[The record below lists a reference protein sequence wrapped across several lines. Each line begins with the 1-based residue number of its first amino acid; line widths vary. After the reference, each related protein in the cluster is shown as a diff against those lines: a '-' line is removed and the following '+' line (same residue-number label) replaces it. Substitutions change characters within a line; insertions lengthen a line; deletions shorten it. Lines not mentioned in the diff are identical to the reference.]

1 MKLQLTHQMITAP
14 DEMLRNPAEG
24 VLQLI
29 IDGHAYQEETLI
41 DSCGSLIAAVVPSY
55 PAEVRR
61 TGATIGA
68 EQNGKTSQRS
78 LVVLSSEQHLL
89 LLAGAQVV

>member
-24 VLQLI
+24 VSQL
-29 IDGHAYQEETLI
+29 IDGHADQEETLI
-41 DSCGSLIAAVVPSY
+41 DASGSLIAAVVPSN

-61 TGATIGA
+61 TGATVGA

-78 LVVLSSEQHLL
+78 LVVFSIEQHLL